1 MDSKILQYLKTEK
14 ERCEKFILLKPIL
27 SDDYYIALNIRYKLI
42 CEIIDKF
49 EPDDDIIIA

>member
-49 EPDDDIIIA
+49 EPNDDIIIA